1 MMSGAESTHFPTT
14 KPAEQPKRESPE
26 IDSPEQETPRPSLA
40 KQLRLDARLLTP
52 HDVLQLQRTIGN
64 AAVQRLISSTRQE
77 VHVQRYSQEQVGDA
91 DIESHSGA
99 LWRTRADLGFASR
112 GDLGKNAAFE
122 IENRSANQAMSKSN
136 THAEP
141 QILMT
146 YLSKGGGDI
155 DFQISSERKPCGEC
169 EADLRKQENNIKV
182 NRKGFKISVHYL
194 VPYTETQGDIS
205 KAALTWLYLEQDKIE
220 PYRDEEK
227 ELARRKKQN
236 V

>member
-1 MMSGAESTHFPTT
+1 MTGAENTHAPTT
-14 KPAEQPKRESPE
+14 KPADQRTPYTAAP
-26 IDSPEQETPRPSLA
+26 DSLDQETPLPSLVQQM
-40 KQLRLDARLLTP
+40 KLDRRLLTP
-52 HDVLQLQRTIGN
+52 ANILQLQRTIGN

-77 VHVQRYSQEQVGDA
+77 VRVQRYSQQQVGDA

-99 LWRTRADLGFASR
+99 LWRTREDLGFGAR

-122 IENRSANQAMSKSN
+122 IENRSSNQAMSKSN

-146 YLSKGGGDI
+146 YLSKGGGDN

-205 KAALTWLYLEQDKIE
+205 KNALTWLYLEQDKIE
-220 PYRDEEK
+220 PYRDEVN